1 MTSSLSLILLA
12 AVLVAAGVY
21 LVLERSLSR
30 IVLGLTLLTNGLNIV
45 FLIAGGPS
53 GAPPLVG
60 AAEPEA
66 MADPLVQA
74 MMLTAIVIGLGTSGF
89 LMTLAYRTWQLNG
102 NDEVQDDLEDRRVA
116 RRAERARLEARREAE
131 ADIEVEARLARDET
145 EGEDE
150 EFEDAPMRAP
160 VDVLRSGAPGA
171 PGDEGGAGNGEP
183 SSGAPGGAAASPG
196 GSAR

>member
-12 AVLVAAGVY
+12 ALLVAAGVY

-116 RRAERARLEARREAE
+116 RRVERARLEARREAE

-150 EFEDAPMRAP
+150 DFEDAPMRVP
-160 VDVLRSGAPGA
+160 VDVLRSGA
-171 PGDEGGAGNGEP
+171 PGDEGGAGNGGP

>member
-171 PGDEGGAGNGEP
+171 PGDEGGAGNGGP

>member
-160 VDVLRSGAPGA
+160 VDVLRSGAPG
-171 PGDEGGAGNGEP
+171 DEGGAGNGEP